1 MKEFVPSNIWVVNDD
16 EFEQFTYTCG
26 KVIYIVEEPEPKY
39 LNHPSIITAGTLLPP
54 IEAIQLE
61 LDGNIDAA
69 NTLYVQYLDSAE
81 ADPYVSIILAAAIKC
96 VPIGIMFGKDEMNQ
110 RFPLMLVNYFFNKF
124 GVIIGVLN
132 KVNPCIAYQALP
144 YDLAKLY
151 MMDIIDYATFMMSHP
166 DDLPIYTPALFKLAS
181 EKYPLVEYPSETI
194 YQEYFGNA
202 IKEMKK
208 HNKFLIDPIIKYGL
222 V

>member
-1 MKEFVPSNIWVVNDD
+1 MKEFVPSNIWVVNED

-39 LNHPSIITAGTLLPP
+39 LNHPSIITAGSLLPP

-61 LDGNIDAA
+61 LDGNLDAA
-69 NTLYVQYLDSAE
+69 NALYVQYLNSAE

-96 VPIGIMFGKDEMNQ
+96 IPIGIMFGKDEMNQ
-110 RFPLMLVNYFFNKF
+110 RFPLMLVNYLFNKF
-124 GVIIGVLN
+124 GIVLGVLN
-132 KVNPCIAYQALP
+132 KVNPSIVYQALP

-151 MMDIIDYATFMMSHP
+151 MMNIIDYAAFMMAHP
-166 DDLPIYTPALFKLAS
+166 DDLPIHPSVLSKLAM
-181 EKYPLVEYPSETI
+181 ENYPLVKYPSETS
-194 YQEYFGNA
+194 YQEYFCNA
-202 IKEMKK
+202 IKAMKK
-208 HNKFLIDPIIKYGL
+208 YNKFLIDPIDKLGL

>member
-1 MKEFVPSNIWVVNDD
+1 MKEFVPSNIWVVNED

-39 LNHPSIITAGTLLPP
+39 LNHPSIITAGSLLPP

-69 NTLYVQYLDSAE
+69 NALYIQYLNSAE

-110 RFPLMLVNYFFNKF
+110 KFPLMLVNYLFNKF
-124 GVIIGVLN
+124 GIILGVLN
-132 KVNPCIAYQALP
+132 KVNPSIVYQALP

-151 MMDIIDYATFMMSHP
+151 MMNIIDYAAFMMAHP
-166 DDLPIYTPALFKLAS
+166 DDLPIHPSVLSKLAM
-181 EKYPLVEYPSETI
+181 ENYPLVKYPSESS

-202 IKEMKK
+202 IKAMKK
-208 HNKFLIDPIIKYGL
+208 YNKFLIDPIDKLGL

>member
-1 MKEFVPSNIWVVNDD
+1 MKEFVPSNIWVVNED

-26 KVIYIVEEPEPKY
+26 KVIYIVEEPELKY
-39 LNHPSIITAGTLLPP
+39 LNHPSIITAGSLLPP

-61 LDGNIDAA
+61 LDGNLDAA
-69 NTLYVQYLDSAE
+69 NALYVQYLNSAE

-96 VPIGIMFGKDEMNQ
+96 IPIGIMFGKDEMNQ
-110 RFPLMLVNYFFNKF
+110 RFPLMLVNYLFNKF
-124 GVIIGVLN
+124 GIVLGVLN
-132 KVNPCIAYQALP
+132 KVNPSIVYQALP

-151 MMDIIDYATFMMSHP
+151 MMNIIDYAAFMMAHP
-166 DDLPIYTPALFKLAS
+166 DDLPIHPSVLSKLAM
-181 EKYPLVEYPSETI
+181 ENYPLVKYPSETS

-202 IKEMKK
+202 IKAMKK
-208 HNKFLIDPIIKYGL
+208 YNKFLIDPIDKLGL